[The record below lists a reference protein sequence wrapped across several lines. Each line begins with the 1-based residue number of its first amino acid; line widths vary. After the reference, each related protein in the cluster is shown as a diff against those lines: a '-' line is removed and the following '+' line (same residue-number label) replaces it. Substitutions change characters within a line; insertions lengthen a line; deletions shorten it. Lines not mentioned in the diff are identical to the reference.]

1 LSLVEEEEVDL
12 LVLHL
17 IAKEEAAEVVY
28 GEDKLYLPKLL
39 TQ

>member
-1 LSLVEEEEVDL
+1 LSLVVAEEVDL

-17 IAKEEAAEVVY
+17 MPKEEAAEVVY
-28 GEDKLYLPKLL
+28 GKDKLYLPELL

>member
-1 LSLVEEEEVDL
+1 LSLAAEEEVAL

-28 GEDKLYLPKLL
+28 GKDKLYLPELL